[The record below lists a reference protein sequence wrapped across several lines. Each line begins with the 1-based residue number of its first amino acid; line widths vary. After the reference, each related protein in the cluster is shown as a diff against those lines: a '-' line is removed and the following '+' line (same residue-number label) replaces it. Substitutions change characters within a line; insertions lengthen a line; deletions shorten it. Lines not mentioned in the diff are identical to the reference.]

1 MSLEPANRRDRNWD
15 AMCRDL
21 EDYKAA
27 HGHSNVPRGSSLGA
41 WVHAQRTARK
51 KDRLSGDRVRKL
63 DRLGMNW
70 GNAQRWDERLDEL
83 TRYKAAHG
91 HCKVAE
97 KQGPLGTWVLTQ
109 RKARRRDK
117 LSEDRVRRLDEL
129 GFDWG
134 TARAAPST
142 WDNRAEELARY
153 KAEHG
158 HCTVPQSQGTLGSWV
173 NTQRQAYKKS
183 KLSEAQVRRLDDLG
197 FNWGCARSGTKLDQ
211 QDSKTRLVA
220 NGHAQ
225 KWETRF
231 RELEAYKT
239 ERGDCNI
246 SRSHGPL
253 GKWADTQRLA
263 RRKGK
268 MSDDRFRKLDGLG
281 FKWGKTRSGT
291 NLDKQDSS
299 LLVATGHTQGGKS
312 PSTKSHRE
320 KWNERYHE
328 LETYKVKHG
337 HCNVPQGQRPL
348 GKWVNN
354 QRQAYKKSKLSE
366 ERVQKL
372 DCLGFNWGNTKKS
385 RTNLNQQGDEAP
397 LAGNGNDQKWHARYR
412 ELMKYKADHGDCNVP
427 QSNKTLFRWVGNQ
440 RSARRKD
447 KLSKDRV
454 QKLDNLGFN
463 WRNAPKKSADKGP
476 EETRMTAEV

>member
-1 MSLEPANRRDRNWD
+1 MNGNR
-15 AMCRDL
+15 
-21 EDYKAA
+21 
-27 HGHSNVPRGSSLGA
+27 
-41 WVHAQRTARK
+41 
-51 KDRLSGDRVRKL
+51 
-63 DRLGMNW
+63 
-70 GNAQRWDERLDEL
+70 
-83 TRYKAAHG
+83 
-91 HCKVAE
+91 
-97 KQGPLGTWVLTQ
+97 
-109 RKARRRDK
+109 
-117 LSEDRVRRLDEL
+117 
-129 GFDWG
+129 
-134 TARAAPST
+134 
-142 WDNRAEELARY
+142 EE
-153 KAEHG
+153 
-158 HCTVPQSQGTLGSWV
+158 
-173 NTQRQAYKKS
+173 
-183 KLSEAQVRRLDDLG
+183 
-197 FNWGCARSGTKLDQ
+197 SGTISIQ
-211 QDSKTRLVA
+211 QD
-220 NGHAQ
+220 
-225 KWETRF
+225 
-231 RELEAYKT
+231 
-239 ERGDCNI
+239 
-246 SRSHGPL
+246 
-253 GKWADTQRLA
+253 
-263 RRKGK
+263 
-268 MSDDRFRKLDGLG
+268 
-281 FKWGKTRSGT
+281 
-291 NLDKQDSS
+291 
-299 LLVATGHTQGGKS
+299 GKS